1 MKYLCITLVIIAV
14 LILSVQIVTEII
26 KSLFKNSFTNAVY
39 NAIVVGVSLAAAD
52 STVIAASQLMPFALK
67 WYIVIAAVVGSFFIA
82 YGAMFGYDKL
92 FKRIFDAVKNAINSY
107 SEFENIGGNKNEKK

>member
-26 KSLFKNSFTNAVY
+26 KSLFKSSVTNAVY
-39 NAIVVGVSLAAAD
+39 NAIVVGVSLVLTLV
-52 STVIAASQLMPFALK
+52 TVIAASQLMPFALK
-67 WYIVIAAVVGSFFIA
+67 WYIAVVGSFFIA

-92 FKRIFDAVKNAINSY
+92 FKRIFDAVKNAINTY
-107 SEFENIGGNKNEKK
+107 SEFENIGGNENEKK